1 MSIAYF
7 RRLRAGV
14 QEKLT
19 LAASPALRAAVLH
32 GALYRLFRSH
42 PAQKRDR
49 LDFPFPVIL
58 CDIGGTNARFALKM
72 SPDAPLLLGLARKT
86 SSHASFE
93 AALAAAFEGFGVK
106 PRSLIACAAGPIAG
120 RNVKLTNAAWSID
133 GAAVAAE
140 LKLDQGLLL
149 NDFEA
154 QALTLPVLEP
164 GWTTPIGKP
173 IESQPGVKL
182 VIGVG
187 TGLGAAALIEV
198 EGRHLALASESGHV
212 DFAPVGPVESA
223 IWPHID
229 ISAHGRISAETIY
242 RARGSCGCI
251 RPVARRRE
259 RPLPRLMRWHW
270 CSGRWRSWTA
280 LRRRRCALYG
290 CSRRAT
296 LGDFALNLLATG
308 GVTFSG
314 GVLPRLAAFLDPAAF
329 RARFEDKAP
338 FGEMMRRIPTRLI
351 TANDVV
357 LAGMAAIAA
366 TPRNYIIDYG
376 SRAWR

>member
-1 MSIAYF
+1 
-7 RRLRAGV
+7 
-14 QEKLT
+14 
-19 LAASPALRAAVLH
+19 
-32 GALYRLFRSH
+32 
-42 PAQKRDR
+42 
-49 LDFPFPVIL
+49 LDFPFPIVL
-58 CDIGGTNARFALKM
+58 CDVGGTNARFALKM
-72 SPDAPLLLGLARKT
+72 SPDSPLLPGLARKT

-106 PRSLIACAAGPIAG
+106 PRSLIACAAGPVEG
-120 RNVKLTNAAWSID
+120 RSVKLTNAAWTID
-133 GAAVAAE
+133 GAAVATK

-164 GWTTPIGKP
+164 GWTTPIGAP
-173 IESQPGVKL
+173 IEPQPGVKL

-187 TGLGAAALIEV
+187 TGLGAAALVEV
-198 EGRHLALASESGHV
+198 EGRHLALASEAGHV
-212 DFAPVGPVESA
+212 DFAPVGSIESA

-229 ISAHGRISAETIY
+229 ISAHGRVSAETILS
-242 RARGSCGCI
+242 GQGL
-251 RPVARRRE
+251 V
-259 RPLPRLMRWHW
+259 RLHL
-270 CSGRWRSWTA
+270 A
-280 LRRRRCALYG
+280 RCAAAGVAPPALDEVALVE
-290 CSRRAT
+290 RALAQPDGPEART
-296 LGDFALNLLATG
+296 LRLIWMLAARYAGDLALNLLATG

-314 GVLPRLAAFLDPAAF
+314 GVLPRLAAFLEPATF

-366 TPRNYIIDYG
+366 KPRNYIIDYG